1 MCRVRGIV
9 MRHDMKLYQNK
20 CQLIKENSQELMI
33 FFDESGM
40 ITDCNHS
47 TSEVLGYGND
57 LAGIS
62 VCDIFKKSFRNEEG
76 KLVIQ
81 PKFMEG
87 LAETFAYRKNQTCFA
102 VQLKIMTISS
112 GKTFVGLCL
121 ASDISE
127 KKRILHDFR
136 HVKHEL
142 KSAKQYKNE
151 FVANI
156 THELKTP
163 VNGIKGLTENLLETE
178 LTPKQLETLN
188 IIHRCCDNM
197 NTLINNL
204 LDFTKIGSKKL
215 VLEKREFHFRK
226 FINDIISFNILR
238 INEKG
243 LKLIVNISDDV
254 PESVIGDE
262 CRLAQVLNNLFSNA
276 IKFTAVGQIALEVVK
291 TSQTEDEVELFFMVM
306 DTGIGISLEER
317 DKLFQSFSQ
326 VDSSITRRF
335 GGTGLGLSI
344 CSMLVKAMQGN
355 ITVDSEKNKGSTFS
369 FTVRLGIAEKIV
381 PDSEQETEYW
391 SLNRYEIS
399 EDGKQSWESKQD
411 FLSHLL
417 EEANISMMHDVTK
430 AQSAELGENGTINRR
445 EQDIQSSVEKLMLC
459 FDMGNWSKAEEIAYI
474 LKKLIPE
481 EYTDL
486 KNKALQLL
494 LSIRKEEQE
503 RSVQE
508 LNELINMLKE
518 VTAWRI

>member
-1 MCRVRGIV
+1 M
-9 MRHDMKLYQNK
+9 MRHDMKLYQYK

-40 ITDCNHS
+40 ITDSNRS
-47 TSEVLGYGND
+47 ASEALGYEKD
-57 LAGIS
+57 LTGIS
-62 VCDIFKKSFRNEEG
+62 ICDIFKKSFRNEEG
-76 KLVIQ
+76 KLIIQ
-81 PKFMEG
+81 PKFMG
-87 LAETFAYRKNQTCFA
+87 SFAETFAYRQNQTCFD
-102 VQLKIMTISS
+102 VQLKVMTISY

-136 HVKHEL
+136 HLKHEL
-142 KSAKQYKNE
+142 KSAKEYKNE

-178 LTPKQLETLN
+178 LTPKQLENLN
-188 IIHRCCDNM
+188 IIHRSCDNM
-197 NTLINNL
+197 YSLINNL

-215 VLEKREFHFRK
+215 ILEKREFHFRK
-226 FINDIISFNILR
+226 FINDIINFNILR

-262 CRLAQVLNNLFSNA
+262 CRLAQVLNNLISNA

-291 TSQTEDEVELFFMVM
+291 TSQTEDEVELFFMVI

-344 CSMLVKAMQGN
+344 CSMLVKAMHGN
-355 ITVDSEKNKGSTFS
+355 ITVDSEKDKGSTFS
-369 FTVRLGIAEKIV
+369 FSVRLGMAEKNHLY
-381 PDSEQETEYW
+381 PAQESGNWNLDRFET
-391 SLNRYEIS
+391 S
-399 EDGKQSWESKQD
+399 EDRKLSWESKQD
-411 FLSHLL
+411 FLSHIL
-417 EEANISMMHDVTK
+417 EEANISMTHNATMEQT
-430 AQSAELGENGTINRR
+430 AGSGENSPISRR
-445 EQDIQSSVEKLMLC
+445 EQDIRLSVEKLLLC
-459 FDMGNWSKAEEIAYI
+459 FDMGNWSKAEEIAYT

-503 RSVQE
+503 RSAQE
-508 LNELINMLKE
+508 LNELVSMLKE
-518 VTAWRI
+518 VTAWII